1 MKKQAMYIKRRK
13 GLGFTLIEL
22 LIVVGVVGVLSAIAL
37 PNFLEAQVRSKI
49 SRVKSELR
57 TVATALEAY
66 HVDFGHYPPWLC
78 GGEHINPTT
87 RRLIPLTTPIA
98 YMTSVPRKDPFQDK
112 RMPET
117 YDTYDYVDAES
128 FARDGDPEPSFRVR
142 GAEWRINSAGPDCI
156 NTFGGPS
163 YLTPDDNPGY
173 DYDPTNGTVSKG
185 DIVRVGPKSKYPGN
199 YLYPDK
205 VE

>member
-1 MKKQAMYIKRRK
+1 MNKRAMNRRVRK
-13 GLGFTLIEL
+13 ATAFTLIEL
-22 LIVVGVVGVLSAIAL
+22 LVVVAVIGILSLIAL
-37 PNFLEAQVRSKI
+37 PNFLEAQTRAKV

-57 TVATALEAY
+57 TLATALEAY
-66 HVDFGHYPPWLC
+66 HVDHKHYPPWMDH
-78 GGEHINPTT
+78 GVQINPTS

-98 YMTSVPRKDPFQDK
+98 YITTVPSKDPFKDRREPK
-112 RMPET
+112 F

-128 FARDGDPEPSFRVR
+128 LAQDGDPEPSYRVR
-142 GAEWRINSAGPDCI
+142 GAEWRVNSAGPDCI

-163 YLTPDDNPGY
+163 YLNPDDNPGY

-185 DIVRVGPKSKYPGN
+185 DIVRVGPRSKYPGN

>member
-1 MKKQAMYIKRRK
+1 MKRQTMYKKTARTV
-13 GLGFTLIEL
+13 GFTLIEL
-22 LIVVGVVGVLSAIAL
+22 MVVVGVISILAAIAI
-37 PNFLEAQVRSKI
+37 PNLLDAQIRSKV

-57 TVATALEAY
+57 TLAGALEAY
-66 HVDFGHYPPWLC
+66 HADFAHYPHWLDH
-78 GGEHINPTT
+78 GIEVNPTS

-98 YMTSVPRKDPFQDK
+98 YMTSVPGKDPFQDRK
-112 RMPET
+112 MPET

-156 NTFGGPS
+156 NTYGGPS
-163 YLTPDDNPGY
+163 YLTPLDNPGY
-173 DYDPTNGTVSKG
+173 DYDPTNGTISKG
-185 DIVRVGPKSKYPGN
+185 DIVRVGAKSKYPGN
-199 YLYPDK
+199 HLYPDK